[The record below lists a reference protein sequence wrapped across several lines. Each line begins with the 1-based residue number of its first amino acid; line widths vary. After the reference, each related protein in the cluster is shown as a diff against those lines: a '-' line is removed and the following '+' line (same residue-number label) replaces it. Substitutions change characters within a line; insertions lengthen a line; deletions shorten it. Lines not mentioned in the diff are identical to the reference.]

1 MQNYINIDAK
11 EHMNDKLKIIV
22 PLAGAGTRLRPHT
35 FSLPKSLIPVAGKT
49 MLEHV
54 LDPLIE
60 LEPDEVCIIVGHLG
74 DQIVDFVKHKYD
86 FNATFVEQKELLGLG
101 YAIHLALHT
110 IDSSR
115 LLVVLGDTIA
125 RTDFSKFIQA
135 GRNVIG
141 VQQVEDPRRFG
152 VGMVKDGHI
161 VALEEKPQHPKSNL
175 ALIGLYYF
183 EDSQNLHDQLNKVID
198 LDKRTDGEI
207 QLTDALELMIRA
219 GIEFVPYEVDNWYDC
234 GKVETL
240 LHTNRRL
247 LEDLEINHDF
257 PGSVIIPPVYI
268 DPTAQIENS
277 VIGPYVSISPH
288 ARIYRS
294 IIKDSIIFSNA
305 AVEQA
310 VLESS
315 LIGENAVVKSK
326 FRTLNIG
333 ESSGTGDL

>member
-1 MQNYINIDAK
+1 MG
-11 EHMNDKLKIIV
+11 EKLKIVV

-60 LEPDEVCIIVGHLG
+60 LDPDEVCIIVGHLG
-74 DQIVDFVKHKYD
+74 DQIVEFVNRHYD

-101 YAIHLALHT
+101 YAIHLALHE
-110 IDSSR
+110 IDRSP

-125 RTDFSKFIQA
+125 RTDFPQFIK
-135 GRNVIG
+135 GGHNVIG
-141 VQQVEDPRRFG
+141 LQQVKDPRRFG
-152 VGMVKDGHI
+152 VAVVDDNRI

-183 EDSQNLHDQLNKVID
+183 EDSKSLHDQLNKVIE
-198 LDKRTDGEI
+198 LDKRTDDEI

-219 GIEFVPYEVDNWYDC
+219 GETFVPYEVDDWYDC

-247 LEDLEINHDF
+247 LDDLAINHDY

-288 ARIYRS
+288 ARIFQS
-294 IIKDSIIFSNA
+294 IIKNSIIFTNA
-305 AVEQA
+305 TVEQA
-310 VLESS
+310 VLEAS
-315 LIGENAVVKSK
+315 LIGENALVRSK
-326 FRTLNIG
+326 FRSLNIG
-333 ESSGTGDL
+333 ESSGSGDL